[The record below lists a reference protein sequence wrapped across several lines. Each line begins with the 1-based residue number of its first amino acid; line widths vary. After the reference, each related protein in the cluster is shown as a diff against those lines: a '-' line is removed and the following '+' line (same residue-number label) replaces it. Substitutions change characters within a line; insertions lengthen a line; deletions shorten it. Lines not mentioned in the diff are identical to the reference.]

1 MSDDQLQKTGTV
13 LVIGATGYVGSRL
26 VPMLLSEGVRVRAAG
41 RSLEKLATRSWATN
55 PMVEL
60 HQLDLKDLEST
71 RQAVEGCDV
80 VYYLM
85 HSMNPESKDF
95 AQADKLAAGN
105 MVKVGE
111 ENGLCQ
117 LIYLG
122 GLGEDEANLSK
133 HLRSRAEVAEI
144 LRGAKFPVT
153 ILRAAMII
161 GSGSASFEILRYL
174 TDRLPVMVT
183 PRWVSTTSQPIAI
196 RNVLHYLLKAL
207 RLGETFDRTFDIG
220 GPEVLTYRQL
230 METYAREA
238 GLPVPIIVPVPVFTP
253 RLSSYWINFVTP
265 VPAYI
270 ARPLAEGLRNP
281 AVCRESKITEIIPQ
295 DLLTCAAAIKI
306 AIDRIQHH
314 KVESHWTDAGRMPPV
329 EWFSSS
335 DPQWAG
341 GAVFSD
347 VRRVTI
353 EGTAA
358 DAWKAV
364 ARIGGTTGWYYANW
378 LWRLRGLLDF
388 LWGGIGLRLGRRDP
402 DELRTGDA
410 VDFWRVKS
418 AEREKRLLL
427 IAEMK
432 LPGEA
437 ALEFQIKQTGEN
449 RTEILQI
456 ARFLPSGLLGLAYWF
471 AVSPLHEFIFT
482 GMLSGVAKASQ
493 REILEKTRKSSL
505 QEQTLQLKAV
515 QQGEVS

>member
-1 MSDDQLQKTGTV
+1 MGEQFGNASKV

-26 VPMLLSEGVRVRAAG
+26 IPMLLAEGVKVRAAG
-41 RSLEKLATRSWATN
+41 RSLEKLMTRAWANN
-55 PMVEL
+55 PDVEL
-60 HQLDLKDLEST
+60 SQLDLKDLESI

-85 HSMNPESKDF
+85 HSMNPQNRDF
-95 AQADKLAAGN
+95 AFADKVAANN
-105 MVKVGE
+105 MVTAGE
-111 ENGLCQ
+111 ETGLSQ

-122 GLGEDEANLSK
+122 GLGETDTNLSK

-144 LRGAKFPVT
+144 LKGANFPVT
-153 ILRAAMII
+153 VFRAAMII

-174 TDRLPVMVT
+174 TDRLPFMVT
-183 PRWVSTTSQPIAI
+183 PRWVSTPSQPIAI
-196 RNVLHYLLKAL
+196 RNVLNYLVGAL
-207 RLGETFDRTFDIG
+207 RRPETYDQTFDIG
-220 GPEVLTYRQL
+220 GPEILTYRQL

-238 GLPVPIIVPVPVFTP
+238 GLPVPVIVPVPVFTP

-270 ARPLAEGLRNP
+270 ARPLAEGLKNP
-281 AVCRESKITEIIPQ
+281 AVCTESRIIKIIPQ

-329 EWFSSS
+329 EWFNSS
-335 DPQWAG
+335 DPDWAG
-341 GAVFSD
+341 GSVFSD
-347 VRRVTI
+347 VRKVTI

-358 DAWKAV
+358 DAWNAI

-378 LWRLRGLLDF
+378 LWRLRGMVDF
-388 LWGGIGLRLGRRDP
+388 LWGGIGLRRGRRHP

-418 AEREKRLLL
+418 AECEKRLLL

-432 LPGEA
+432 LPGQA
-437 ALEFQIKQTGEN
+437 ALEFQIKQKSEKE
-449 RTEILQI
+449 TEILQV

-471 AVSPLHEFIFT
+471 AVSPFHEFIFT
-482 GMLSGVAKASQ
+482 GVLSGVAKAS
-493 REILEKTRKSSL
+493 RCKIIVKTAKSILP
-505 QEQTLQLKAV
+505 EQVLKVKPA
-515 QQGEVS
+515 Q

>member
-1 MSDDQLQKTGTV
+1 MSEQLRKTGTV

-26 VPMLLSEGVRVRAAG
+26 VPMLLAEGVKVRAAG
-41 RSLEKLATRSWATN
+41 RSLEKLATRAWAADPN
-55 PMVEL
+55 VEL
-60 HQLDLKDLEST
+60 RQLDLKDLEST
-71 RQAVEGCDV
+71 RRAVDGCDV

-95 AQADKLAAGN
+95 AQADKVAAGN

-111 ENGLCQ
+111 ENGLGQ

-122 GLGEDEANLSK
+122 GLGEDDSNLSR

-153 ILRAAMII
+153 VFRAAMII

-174 TDRLPVMVT
+174 TDRLPFMVT

-196 RNVLHYLLKAL
+196 RNVLNYLLGAL
-207 RLGETFDRTFDIG
+207 GRRETFDRTFDIG
-220 GPEVLTYRQL
+220 GPEVLTYRRL

-238 GLPVPIIVPVPVFTP
+238 GLPVPVIVPVPVFTP

-270 ARPLAEGLRNP
+270 ARPLTEGLRNP
-281 AVCRESKITEIIPQ
+281 AVCKESKITEIIPQ
-295 DLLTCAAAIKI
+295 DLLTCAAAVKI

-347 VRRVTI
+347 ARRVTI
-353 EGTAA
+353 EGNAA
-358 DAWKAV
+358 DAWNAV

-378 LWRLRGLLDF
+378 LWHLRGVVDF
-388 LWGGIGLRLGRRDP
+388 LSGGIGLRRGRRHP

-418 AEREKRLLL
+418 AECEKRLLL
-427 IAEMK
+427 IAEMR
-432 LPGEA
+432 LPGQA
-437 ALEFQIKQTGEN
+437 ALEFQIKQISETK
-449 RTEILQI
+449 TEILQI

-471 AVSPLHEFIFT
+471 AVSPFHEFVFT
-482 GMLSGVAKASQ
+482 GMLSGVAKAS
-493 REILEKTRKSSL
+493 RCKVIEKTGKSCL
-505 QEQTLQLKAV
+505 PKLAMKLKTV
-515 QQGEVS
+515 Q